1 MPSLLRRRLKHLV
14 LLAASLFMVAMLL
27 GRDPELER
35 REEDRRRKA
44 LREEED
50 EAFGE
55 VMEERRAKIQDTCR
69 CAVVDLSK
77 QKYGETKYF

>member
-14 LLAASLFMVAMLL
+14 LLAASLFIVTMLF
-27 GRDPELER
+27 GRDSELER
-35 REEDRRRKA
+35 REEERRRKA

-69 CAVVDLSK
+69 CAEFTK
-77 QKYGETKYF
+77 RKYGETKYF

>member
-1 MPSLLRRRLKHLV
+1 MF
-14 LLAASLFMVAMLL
+14 LLAGSLFIVAMLF

-35 REEDRRRKA
+35 REEERRRKA
-44 LREEED
+44 FREEED

-77 QKYGETKYF
+77 QKFGETKYF